1 MPTSS
6 PQPPSLR
13 LSDAT
18 PDRCWICLDEL
29 AKNKREWC
37 YPCSCSL
44 ICHEECLLHWVS
56 ESERRTRAGVVRC
69 PQCSTPYRIVQWKS
83 RTLNVLHAFYEAVDK
98 AVPFFLATIGSMA
111 VVVACT
117 AYGAYAIMTVY
128 GPAEGRR
135 ILGIPGSLDRAKWAW
150 LPIIPLALVWSRAQ
164 TTTVYMPL
172 ATLVIAPQPF
182 RLQWPMPPSL
192 TLTVLP
198 TISSVY
204 RYLWH
209 MTLGRLERRWDTQLP
224 PEQRMLTIQD
234 FGLRQGMAGDELIAN
249 DENGLIPDMVA
260 NGNDQ
265 QGEQAAAAA
274 AQAGRNFEA
283 TIVLNGASIARILV
297 ESLLLPVISSAC
309 GSLIAKLPFVRRGLS
324 HFSKV
329 LLGGCAYFV
338 VKDLIRIFYKYLL
351 FRSRSSRYLK
361 GRKRL

>member
-1 MPTSS
+1 MSASS
-6 PQPPSLR
+6 PQPRPLR
-13 LSDAT
+13 VSDSA

-29 AKNKREWC
+29 SKNKREWC

-69 PQCSTPYRIVQWKS
+69 PQCNTPYRIVQWKS
-83 RTLNVLHAFYEAVDK
+83 RTLNVLRAFYEAVDK

-128 GPAEGRR
+128 GPADGRR
-135 ILGIPGSLDRAKWAW
+135 ILGVPGNLDRAKWAW
-150 LPIIPLALVWSRAQ
+150 LPIIPLVLVWSRAQ
-164 TTTVYMPL
+164 ATTAYMPL
-172 ATLVIAPQPF
+172 ATLAIAPQPF
-182 RLQWPMPPSL
+182 RFQWPMPPSL
-192 TLTVLP
+192 ALTALP
-198 TISSVY
+198 TVSSVY
-204 RYLWH
+204 RHLWH
-209 MTLGRLERRWDTQLP
+209 MTLGRLERRWDAQIP
-224 PEQRMLTIQD
+224 PEQRMLTIQG
-234 FGLRQGMAGDELIAN
+234 FGLHQGMAGNELNVGDEDDLVA
-249 DENGLIPDMVA
+249 GLVD

-265 QGEQAAAAA
+265 QGALGA
-274 AQAGRNFEA
+274 AQPGRNFEA
-283 TIVLNGASIARILV
+283 TIVLNGASLGRMLV

-329 LLGGCAYFV
+329 VLGGCAYFV
-338 VKDLIRIFYKYLL
+338 VKDLLRVFYKYLL